1 VVSVHALKAWF
12 RGQNSVVKPLKLL
25 PEPPDP
31 IFIDQVVS
39 KMAALRRVN
48 HTVNSI

>member
-1 VVSVHALKAWF
+1 
-12 RGQNSVVKPLKLL
+12 LL

-39 KMAALRRVN
+39 KMAALGRIN
-48 HTVNSI
+48 HSKTTS